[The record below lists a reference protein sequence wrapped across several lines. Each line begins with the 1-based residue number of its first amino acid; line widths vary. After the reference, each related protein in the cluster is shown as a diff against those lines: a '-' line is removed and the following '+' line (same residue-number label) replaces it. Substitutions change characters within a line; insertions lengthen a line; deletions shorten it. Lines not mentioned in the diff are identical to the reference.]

1 MDEIEVKILNEDLP
15 QIRKK
20 LISLGAKRISLTHLH
35 TYYLDTPDMKFAKEK
50 KVLRLRLGADG
61 SYAMLG
67 YKSTKEDSKISV
79 YDEKEVKIENPKVA
93 LEIFLASG
101 FIIAD
106 ELEKTREKYL
116 YENSEIVFDKLLGK
130 YSFVP
135 EYIEIESKSKL
146 ELNKLVEKLGI
157 SKTNLKPINSHE
169 LIALYSKK

>member
-1 MDEIEVKILNEDLP
+1 MDEIEIKVINEDYS

-20 LISLGAKRISLTHLH
+20 LISLGAKKISFGHLH
-35 TYYLDTPDMKFAKEK
+35 TYYLDTPDLKFAREK
-50 KVLRLRLGADG
+50 KVLRLRFGADK

-79 YDEKEVKIENPKVA
+79 YDEKEVKVENPKVA
-93 LEIFLASG
+93 LEIFLSSG

-106 ELEKTREKYL
+106 ELEKTREKYVF
-116 YENSEIVFDKLLGK
+116 ENSEIVFDKLLGK

-135 EYIEIESKSKL
+135 EYLEIESKSKI